1 VSYDQQKLLAGHLLR
16 HIGFGPS
23 ATDVSAVLSQG
34 WDAYI
39 NSQLNPQP
47 IDSTTAAKFGTAPDP
62 NDAGGGARQAWQRRW
77 YSRMLYSPWQ
87 LQEKMTLNLHEHFAV
102 SDEKVQNA
110 VFMHDYEEFL
120 RTNALGSFRDLLIGL
135 STDKAMLVWLDN
147 NNNNGAKKDSQGKPI
162 SPNINFARE
171 LLQLFTL
178 GTTKLDRYGSPT
190 YDANGVP
197 IPAYTEA
204 DIKAVARA
212 LTGWQVKSTTN
223 STTNITTYSVVFN
236 SGLHDTS
243 DKLMFGV
250 TIKGQTGSAG
260 ANELPQVI
268 DLIMRQSTHSR
279 FIAKILIQ
287 KLATETPSGDY
298 INYVGQVYA
307 RNSFNLKY
315 TIQAILT
322 YPDFTSDAVVR
333 NQYRNPIEEFI
344 GALRS
349 LKANIPPTSTD
360 NFLLNWTGRA
370 AQQVYFPPSVFSFYP
385 PGQKK
390 DLVNTA
396 LTTYRDKAANDFVTR
411 SITVSPGSSTKVLLI
426 DFAKLASDN
435 KLTTPDLA
443 VDYLSDALLCAPLEN
458 ADAPKDDPKSVRTQI
473 ISYMAGSV
481 STTKLKGAAWL
492 IMCSP
497 DFQRN

>member
-23 ATDVSAVLSQG
+23 PTDVSAVLSQG

-39 NSQLNPQP
+39 NTQLNPPAQV
-47 IDSTTAAKFGTAPDP
+47 DSATAAKFGAPPSNP
-62 NDAGGGARQAWQRRW
+62 NDTGGGARQAWQRRW

-147 NNNNGAKKDSQGKPI
+147 NNNNGTKKDSQGNTLP
-162 SPNINFARE
+162 PNINYSRE
-171 LLQLFTL
+171 LLQLFAL

-190 YDANGVP
+190 FDANGVP

-204 DIKAVARA
+204 DIRAVARA
-212 LTGWQVKSTTN
+212 LTGWSVRSTTN
-223 STTNITTYSVVFN
+223 STTNITTYSVVFD
-236 SGLHDTS
+236 STRHDAG
-243 DKLMFGV
+243 DKVIFGI

-268 DLIMRQSTHSR
+268 DLIMKQSTHSR

-298 INYVGQVYA
+298 INYVGQVYT
-307 RNSFNLKY
+307 RNSFSLKY

-349 LKANIPPTSTD
+349 LKANIPSTD
-360 NFLLNWTGRA
+360 TSNFLLTWTSRA
-370 AQQVYFPPSVFSFYP
+370 AQQVYFPPSVFSFHP
-385 PGQKK
+385 PGEKK
-390 DLVNTA
+390 NLVNTA

-411 SITVSPGSSTKVLLI
+411 TLSGVPLI

-435 KLTTPDLA
+435 KLTTPTLA
-443 VDYLSDALLCAPLEN
+443 VDYLSDALLCAPL
-458 ADAPKDDPKSVRTQI
+458 DDPDGKGTLRSQI
-473 ISYMAGSV
+473 INYMAGSV

>member
-1 VSYDQQKLLAGHLLR
+1 VLYDQQKILAGHLLR
-16 HIGFGPS
+16 RLGFGPS
-23 ATDVSAVLSQG
+23 PTDVSAVLSQG

-39 NSQLNPQP
+39 NTQLNPPAQYNN
-47 IDSTTAAKFGTAPDP
+47 AKFGTSPDA

-87 LQEKMTLNLHEHFAV
+87 LQEKMTLILHEHFAV

-147 NNNNGAKKDSQGKPI
+147 NNNRGS
-162 SPNINFARE
+162 SPNINYGRE
-171 LLQLFTL
+171 LLQLFAL
-178 GTTKLDRYGSPT
+178 GTTKLDRYGTPLK
-190 YDANGVP
+190 DASGNPV
-197 IPAYTEA
+197 PAYTEA
-204 DIKAVARA
+204 DVKAVARA
-212 LTGWQVKSTTN
+212 LTGWYIDYKTD
-223 STTNITTYSVVFN
+223 STTNITTYSVKFN
-236 SGLHDTS
+236 ANNHDTG
-243 DKLMFGV
+243 DKVIFGA

-307 RNSFNLKY
+307 RNGFNLKY

-322 YPDFTSDAVVR
+322 YPDFTSDTVVR
-333 NQYRNPIEEFI
+333 NQYRTPIEEFI

-349 LKANIPPTSTD
+349 LKANIPSTSTD
-360 NFLLNWTGRA
+360 NFLINWTARA
-370 AQQVYFPPSVFSFYP
+370 AHELYFPPSVFSFYP

-390 DLVNTA
+390 NLINTA
-396 LTTYRDKAANDFVTR
+396 LTTYRDQAANDFVTKTF
-411 SITVSPGSSTKVLLI
+411 SGVALI
-426 DFAKLASDN
+426 DFAALASQN
-435 KLTTPDLA
+435 ALTTPALA
-443 VDYLSDALLCAPLEN
+443 VDYLSDILLCAPLE
-458 ADAPKDDPKSVRTQI
+458 DGVRMQI
-473 ISYMAGSV
+473 ISYMNNSV
-481 STTKLKGAAWL
+481 STTKITKLKGAAWL
-492 IMCSP
+492 ILCSP